1 MLKGLPISF
10 AQLCSRNCCINR
22 RNPTVLEHTTT
33 TAGQAPER
41 LQLHSLLLPN
51 GRLAHTLDRDA
62 LFREAKAMGVKNV
75 VPQDGHQ
82 TLLVAIAR
90 HMFPAAA
97 TGENEAAKAGGITSS
112 KTLGGLR

>member
-1 MLKGLPISF
+1 M
-10 AQLCSRNCCINR
+10 
-22 RNPTVLEHTTT
+22 LEHTTT

-82 TLLVAIAR
+82 TLLVALAR
-90 HMFPAAA
+90 QMYPSTAPD
-97 TGENEAAKAGGITSS
+97 ESEAKAGGITSS
-112 KTLGGLR
+112 KTLGHGT